1 MELYCNLFLEK
12 IQNKIR
18 GLMTKQKLFKL
29 SIITLIIG
37 ILLIGIDYFFFH
49 FVTDSGI
56 TLTWHPEAGKP
67 FVTDMIGQLAVLF
80 VFASAMSA
88 ISALVFFD
96 GKDSEK

>member
-1 MELYCNLFLEK
+1 
-12 IQNKIR
+12 
-18 GLMTKQKLFKL
+18 MTKQKLFKL

-37 ILLIGIDYFFFH
+37 IVLIGIDYFFFH

-80 VFASAMSA
+80 VFAGAMSA
-88 ISALVFFD
+88 ISAVVFFD
-96 GKDSEK
+96 GKDSDK